1 MLDKNL
7 LRQSAAALAAS
18 LALAALSP
26 AARAEA
32 VTVDLGQAPTGT
44 IDIFEV
50 ELRNVSCDEPQNFR
64 FAARNTPWLK
74 LVNGGG
80 VRGVS
85 RGKTKM
91 FTAEINLTGLKP
103 ARYAGLLDVIC
114 ETCGTF
120 VLSSCHID
128 PGSIAIQVE
137 VVERGARRGQG
148 NGATV
153 RALSE

>member
-1 MLDKNL
+1 MFDKNL
-7 LRQSAAALAAS
+7 LRQSVVAFAAS
-18 LALAALSP
+18 LGLATVSP

-32 VTVDLGQAPTGT
+32 LTVDLGQAPAGT

-50 ELRNVSCDEPQNFR
+50 ELRNDSCDEPQNFR
-64 FAARNTPWLK
+64 FAARDTPWLK

-91 FTAEINLTGLKP
+91 FTAEIDLTGLKP
-103 ARYAGLLDVIC
+103 ARYAGRLDVIC

-120 VLSSCHID
+120 VLSSCYID

-137 VVERGARRGQG
+137 VVERGARSRQSPGV
-148 NGATV
+148 AVRTV
-153 RALSE
+153 SD